1 MTKEK
6 IFPIIHLLVVFDL
19 IFQYD
24 TVGLLGFV
32 PEQRERVA
40 GDVLTLN
47 SHDCR
52 GS

>member
-6 IFPIIHLLVVFDL
+6 MFPIIHLLVVFNL

-24 TVGLLGFV
+24 TVGLLRFV

-47 SHDCR
+47 SHDHR